1 MNYRPAGYNNI
12 DIEAAQARGVPVC
25 TSPGYNAASVAE
37 GAIMM
42 MLMLVRRV
50 HEQQVRSVLLFVG
63 VAVAVFTLQCT
74 LTLSSDSVYTCTIGL
89 QLTSAQ
95 LHRLS

>member
-1 MNYRPAGYNNI
+1 MRAHDMGCNIPKLRLRSVSCPAAHAISTACICWPVGYNNI

-42 MLMLVRRV
+42 MLMLARRV
-50 HEQQVRSVLLFVG
+50 HEQQVLHFCFCCFLF
-63 VAVAVFTLQCT
+63 
-74 LTLSSDSVYTCTIGL
+74 
-89 QLTSAQ
+89 
-95 LHRLS
+95 LHL

>member
-1 MNYRPAGYNNI
+1 MRFHWAVGYNNI

-50 HEQQVRSVLLFVG
+50 HEQEVLSGCLCSFDVCIPAIYLG
-63 VAVAVFTLQCT
+63 PASEQ
-74 LTLSSDSVYTCTIGL
+74 GG
-89 QLTSAQ
+89 SASANS
-95 LHRLS
+95 L

>member
-1 MNYRPAGYNNI
+1 MHVQSYTYKASCDDAGYNNI
-12 DIEAAQARGVPVC
+12 DIGAAKARGVPVC

-50 HEQQVRSVLLFVG
+50 HEQQVVSGLDYL
-63 VAVAVFTLQCT
+63 AQMHLSQC
-74 LTLSSDSVYTCTIGL
+74 
-89 QLTSAQ
+89 
-95 LHRLS
+95 

>member
-1 MNYRPAGYNNI
+1 MFYGPAGYNNI

-37 GAIMM
+37 GAMMM

-50 HEQQVRSVLLFVG
+50 HEQQVRPVPLLLLLVC
-63 VAVAVFTLQCT
+63 L
-74 LTLSSDSVYTCTIGL
+74 
-89 QLTSAQ
+89 
-95 LHRLS
+95 RLKDARVCCDYG